1 MLHCEAALTVRANCW
16 FHCGFT
22 VGSSAYWVVQRVGQD
37 TRQDS
42 NRAWYVCV
50 CVWVFTIIAAI
61 DALKKMAVD
70 QVNKKKGIK

>member
-50 CVWVFTIIAAI
+50 CVCV
-61 DALKKMAVD
+61 
-70 QVNKKKGIK
+70 GIHYYCCHRCIEENGR